1 MIFSINF
8 ALNVAILSL
17 SMRTYFV
24 FLKFHKRKN
33 INKLAFLE
41 IILSWYRRK
50 GDCKKISIL
59 AQLHVF
65 GSFLINLNEEFG
77 SNIIFS
83 TH

>member
-50 GDCKKISIL
+50 GDCKKNIHFSSASCL
-59 AQLHVF
+59 W
-65 GSFLINLNEEFG
+65 
-77 SNIIFS
+77 IIFN
-83 TH
+83 